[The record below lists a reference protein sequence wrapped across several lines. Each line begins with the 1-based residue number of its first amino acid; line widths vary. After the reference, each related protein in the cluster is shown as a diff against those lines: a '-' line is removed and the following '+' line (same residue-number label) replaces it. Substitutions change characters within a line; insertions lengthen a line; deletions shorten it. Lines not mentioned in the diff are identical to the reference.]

1 MKRVSIPAFFIL
13 MGDNHMSG
21 NLPLVIKQVMELL
34 EPILD
39 ERGYELVDVEY
50 LSKHGKWILRIYIDK
65 NGGITIDDCAQVSG
79 ELGDLLDIKEVIRH
93 EYVLEVSS
101 PGVNRPLKKEKDFA
115 RAIGQKIKVTMAAPI
130 NGRRNFKGYLRAF
143 QDQTLDLE
151 IEGKR
156 TSLPWQEIEKA
167 NLVYEF

>member
-1 MKRVSIPAFFIL
+1 MI
-13 MGDNHMSG
+13 
-21 NLPLVIKQVMELL
+21 IKKIVNLL

-65 NGGITIDDCAQVSG
+65 NGGITIDDCAQVS
-79 ELGDLLDIKEVIRH
+79 EEFGDLLDIKEVIKH

-101 PGVNRPLKKEKDFA
+101 PGVNRPLKKEKDFT
-115 RAIGQKIKVTMAAPI
+115 RAIGQKIRVTISAPI
-130 NGRRNFKGYLRAF
+130 NGRRNFKGYLQGF
-143 QDQTLDLE
+143 QDRTLHLE
-151 IEGKR
+151 IDGKR
-156 TSLPWQEIEKA
+156 ISLPWQEIEKA

>member
-13 MGDNHMSG
+13 MGDNHMSR

-115 RAIGQKIKVTMAAPI
+115 RAIGQKIKVTMSAPI
-130 NGRRNFKGYLRAF
+130 NGRRNFNGYLRAF

>member
-1 MKRVSIPAFFIL
+1 M
-13 MGDNHMSG
+13 
-21 NLPLVIKQVMELL
+21 VIKQVMELL

-79 ELGDLLDIKEVIRH
+79 ELGDSLDIKEVIRH

-115 RAIGQKIKVTMAAPI
+115 RAIGQKIKVTMSAPI